1 MMVRRATALPI
12 VAAALALLASAAPAS
27 ATGLLL
33 PRDGAIPPLALK
45 HHRVTLDVQD
55 GTSVT
60 TVEQVYVNST
70 ARVLEATYVFPV
82 PAGAVITDFQLLV
95 NGKMQRGEVLEKERA
110 QQIYDDIV
118 RRMRDPGIIDWIG
131 QDLFQARIFPIPAN
145 GEQKITLQY
154 SQVLPF
160 LDGTY
165 KLSYPLRTSA
175 GAAQTLEDFTLTARL
190 RSRVPIKTVYSPSHK
205 VAVTRPS
212 DLEATVGFE
221 GDRVVLDQDFTLYFG
236 VSKNDV
242 GLSLIT
248 YKPDHEPGYFLLMAA
263 PKAVFDTDEIQG
275 KAITF
280 VLDTSGS
287 MTGIKL
293 EQAKKALLWCL
304 DHLGHDD
311 RFNIIRFSS
320 DVERFERGLVSA
332 SSANIDAAK
341 RFVSG
346 FDAAGGTAIDDALT
360 AALTAE
366 TGAETHL
373 VLFLTDGRPTVGETD
388 AKLILERAAKQ
399 NTKRARVFAL
409 GIGDDLNTHLLDKLA
424 DAQGGT
430 SAYVKPG
437 DDMDTHIAA
446 LYNQI
451 AYPVLTDIALD
462 ISNVRTFAA
471 LPGQLPDIF
480 RGGQLLL
487 VGRYRGDGDA
497 LIRLTGR
504 MGQSERRFDFE
515 ERFPAHRGE
524 NAFVASLWAHRQV
537 GLLLDQ
543 IRLSGETPAL
553 KDEVVQLAKKFGIV
567 TPYTSYLVVEE
578 GAVTTPPP
586 LTVPRPILRPR
597 PGDGGAHGAAAP
609 APRGS
614 FSVDD
619 DEAERVAMESAAP
632 AKKDA
637 YRAESG
643 AAAVDTAKAVR
654 RLKDKDRAGS
664 EVSAVRQASGR
675 VFSYRGERGWID
687 NDASA
692 GLTEIV
698 IAPYSRAW
706 VQLAQTLPALKD
718 ALGLGDRVSLR
729 HGKLLITVRAG
740 GLEVLDPATLARLV
754 TTR

>member
-346 FDAAGGTAIDDALT
+346 FDAAPPAS
-360 AALTAE
+360 
-366 TGAETHL
+366 H
-373 VLFLTDGRPTVGETD
+373 RH
-388 AKLILERAAKQ
+388 R
-399 NTKRARVFAL
+399 RCCRR
-409 GIGDDLNTHLLDKLA
+409 
-424 DAQGGT
+424 T
-430 SAYVKPG
+430 S
-437 DDMDTHIAA
+437 
-446 LYNQI
+446 
-451 AYPVLTDIALD
+451 
-462 ISNVRTFAA
+462 
-471 LPGQLPDIF
+471 
-480 RGGQLLL
+480 
-487 VGRYRGDGDA
+487 
-497 LIRLTGR
+497 
-504 MGQSERRFDFE
+504 
-515 ERFPAHRGE
+515 
-524 NAFVASLWAHRQV
+524 
-537 GLLLDQ
+537 
-543 IRLSGETPAL
+543 
-553 KDEVVQLAKKFGIV
+553 
-567 TPYTSYLVVEE
+567 
-578 GAVTTPPP
+578 
-586 LTVPRPILRPR
+586 
-597 PGDGGAHGAAAP
+597 
-609 APRGS
+609 
-614 FSVDD
+614 SV
-619 DEAERVAMESAAP
+619 
-632 AKKDA
+632 
-637 YRAESG
+637 
-643 AAAVDTAKAVR
+643 
-654 RLKDKDRAGS
+654 
-664 EVSAVRQASGR
+664 
-675 VFSYRGERGWID
+675 
-687 NDASA
+687 
-692 GLTEIV
+692 
-698 IAPYSRAW
+698 
-706 VQLAQTLPALKD
+706 TLPARLRCSPAHPATSGSRPRD
-718 ALGLGDRVSLR
+718 ALPRRRRMHRARARAMRCRAAGRACRHCPAGSRRRTDRGWCGYRSCC
-729 HGKLLITVRAG
+729 
-740 GLEVLDPATLARLV
+740 
-754 TTR
+754 